1 MAGKSTARSLVQ
13 GAEKRIRSVIRILQ
27 SDMVQNG
34 ARRLDRNQVTDL
46 ADAAS
51 ELADVIDEIKADN
64 EDSVAAF
71 WGGYKHDG
79 R

>member
-1 MAGKSTARSLVQ
+1 MSGKSTARSLVH

-34 ARRLDRNQVTDL
+34 ARKLDRNQVTDL
-46 ADAAS
+46 ADAAG
-51 ELADVIDEIKADN
+51 ELSDVIDEIKADN
-64 EDSVAAF
+64 EDSF
-71 WGGYKHDG
+71 WGGYHHG